1 MPRDFAAFSALR
13 ASREAIAAISLQS
26 PFCMPGMTFFTAMDA
41 TPSTPHFTLP
51 CFTAPP
57 CDSSTLPF
65 ITQLGQLQYFECLL
79 DCRIVFLI
87 YLRRETASR
96 RFFSNCLQPSWNPC
110 NRTVF
115 RRRTERRLS
124 PTAPSLVLH

>member
-26 PFCMPGMTFFTAMDA
+26 PFCMPGMTFLTAMDA

-65 ITQLGQLQYFECLL
+65 ITQLGQRQYFEWPAGL
-79 DCRIVFLI
+79 
-87 YLRRETASR
+87 
-96 RFFSNCLQPSWNPC
+96 SNCFLDLSGEGNGDAPAFQQPAKN
-110 NRTVF
+110 
-115 RRRTERRLS
+115 
-124 PTAPSLVLH
+124 LHGIQAIA